1 MSTQISYVDAQVNL
15 DKLCDRVVAT
25 GEAVIITRPD
35 GKNVALVSESEL
47 SSLLETLYL
56 LQSPANA
63 TRLTQALERSQSG
76 IVQPQAI
83 DELCSRLR
91 LETNDADDELKSVS

>member
-1 MSTQISYVDAQVNL
+1 MSTQIPYVDAQVNL
-15 DKLCDRVVAT
+15 GELCDRVIET

-35 GKNVALVSESEL
+35 GKNVALVSEAEL

-63 TRLTQALERSQSG
+63 ARLNTALERSKSG
-76 IVQPQAI
+76 EVQPQAI
-83 DELCSRLR
+83 DELYQRFG
-91 LETNDADDELKSVS
+91 LEENDPDSELYAS